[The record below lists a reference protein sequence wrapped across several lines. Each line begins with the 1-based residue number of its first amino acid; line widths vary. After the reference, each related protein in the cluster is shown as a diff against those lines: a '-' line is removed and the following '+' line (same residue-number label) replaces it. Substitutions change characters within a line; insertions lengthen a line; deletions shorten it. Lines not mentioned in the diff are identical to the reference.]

1 MAQGALKWV
10 IYLIS
15 AGLIILGGLFL
26 MAAFPPNE
34 YRLLPG
40 LAFIIVAIIILY
52 VSRER
57 RQIEIKQTV
66 SVSGPIKLK
75 EVRCPNCS
83 ASLKAEKLVVV
94 DGKPFITCDYCG
106 HNFEVTEE
114 PTW

>member
-10 IYLIS
+10 LYIIS
-15 AGLIILGGLFL
+15 AGCIILGCLFL
-26 MAAFPPNE
+26 IAAAYDQ
-34 YRLLPG
+34 YRIIPG
-40 LAFIIVAIIILY
+40 TVLVAIAIIILY
-52 VSRER
+52 LSREK

-75 EVRCPNCS
+75 EIRCPNCS
-83 ASLKAEKLVVV
+83 ASLEAEKLVVV